1 VQLGEDDGM
10 RVLVIGGQKGGSGK
24 TTASVAVA
32 VEMVRRGLRVVLVD
46 ADPQRSAS
54 TWAELAAETGNPS
67 PTVIAMGAT
76 MHRPDQL
83 PALAAAYDIAVIDLP
98 PRLDAVQR
106 SALMAADVVVLPV
119 GPSPTETWAVS
130 ASLALVEEARI
141 VRPELRPVLMLTR
154 VPTGQ
159 RLAAS
164 ARVALAEAGA
174 PLMATELGQR
184 AAYPASLAAGTGPTV
199 YAPRD
204 RAAVEVRA
212 LVDELIIL
220 LGGESIEDARSDAA

>member
-1 VQLGEDDGM
+1 M
-10 RVLVIGGQKGGSGK
+10 RILAIGGQKGGSGK
-24 TTASVAVA
+24 TTASVAIA

-54 TWAELAAETGNPS
+54 TWGELAAETGRAA

-83 PALAAAYDIAVIDLP
+83 PALSAAYDVAVIDLP

-106 SALMAADVVVLPV
+106 SALMASDMVVLPV

-130 ASLALVEEARI
+130 ASLELVEEART
-141 VRPELRPVLMLTR
+141 VRPDLRAVLMLTR

-159 RLAAS
+159 KLAAS
-164 ARVALAEAGA
+164 ARAALGEAGI
-174 PLMATELGQR
+174 PLLAAELGQR
-184 AAYPASLAAGTGPTV
+184 AAYPASLAAGTGPSV

-204 RAAVEVRA
+204 RAAAEVQV
-212 LVDELIIL
+212 LVDEIMAL
-220 LGGESIEDARSDAA
+220 LGGEKIEDARSDAA